1 MQSAISGKAVHKP
14 VHHKEGQIPSKGHEM
29 PRRGIGL
36 RRINTA
42 HPYMKGGNTMASVT
56 KFDRTAIVNQ
66 LRHIERQIRNSS
78 NPDIDRD
85 RSDDNYSM
93 VPERGMSS
101 YEYFL
106 QRKAE
111 LYVYNRKDVVLMA
124 GWVVTA
130 PKELPEEQM
139 EEFFSAV
146 YDFLNS
152 RYGEKNCIQAVVHKD
167 ESGSAHMHY
176 CFIPVVEDK
185 KHGGEKICCNDV
197 LNRTE
202 LRNFHPA
209 LQKYLNDHGMEAKI
223 MTGITK
229 EQGGNRTV
237 KELKQ
242 IDRPLEH
249 ERGFSR
255 SRGWSGRQF
264 SRSHT
269 MEYSR

>member
-1 MQSAISGKAVHKP
+1 
-14 VHHKEGQIPSKGHEM
+14 
-29 PRRGIGL
+29 
-36 RRINTA
+36 
-42 HPYMKGGNTMASVT
+42 MASVI
-56 KFDRTAIVNQ
+56 KFDSTAIVNQ
-66 LRHIERQIRNSS
+66 LRHIERQIKNSS
-78 NPDIDRD
+78 NPDIDR
-85 RSDDNYSM
+85 SKAGDNYTL
-93 VPERGMSS
+93 VEPRGISS

-106 QRKAE
+106 QRKSE
-111 LYVYNRKDVVLMA
+111 LYVYGRKDVKLMA
-124 GWVVTA
+124 GWIVTA
-130 PKELPEEQM
+130 PKDLPTSETDR
-139 EEFFSAV
+139 FFSLV
-146 YDFLNS
+146 YTFLNE

-167 ESGSAHMHY
+167 EGGAAHMHY

-209 LQKYLNDHGMEAKI
+209 LQKYLNDHGIEAKI

-242 IDRPLEH
+242 IERPLEY
-249 ERGFSR
+249 ERGFSG
-255 SRGWSGRQF
+255 SRGWASRQF
-264 SRSHT
+264 DHRHT

>member
-1 MQSAISGKAVHKP
+1 
-14 VHHKEGQIPSKGHEM
+14 
-29 PRRGIGL
+29 
-36 RRINTA
+36 
-42 HPYMKGGNTMASVT
+42 MASVT